1 MTDKNKGQF
10 QKGKSGNPN
19 GRTKGVR
26 NKRMTNTQVLQYL
39 GKRKQ
44 SYFDAIEQLARDSMQ
59 PYSKEFDDVT
69 GEKKVV
75 ENKMFDPKLSF
86 NCFKELIG
94 VEIQADIF
102 EYKKSKDPAVDFID
116 GDDCVV
122 AFHAN
127 GDIRLGDFE
136 FINSGGLPDAERLM
150 LLPIPAA
157 NAVIIGSRTPDA
169 EFGTA

>member
-59 PYSKEFDDVT
+59 PYSEEFDDVT

-102 EYKKSKDPAVDFID
+102 EYKKAQDKKKV
-116 GDDCVV
+116 
-122 AFHAN
+122 
-127 GDIRLGDFE
+127 
-136 FINSGGLPDAERLM
+136 SGGGSPKEENKEDAPDMSGHLK
-150 LLPIPAA
+150 
-157 NAVIIGSRTPDA
+157 AVK
-169 EFGTA
+169 

>member
-102 EYKKSKDPAVDFID
+102 EYKKSQDKKK
-116 GDDCVV
+116 G
-122 AFHAN
+122 
-127 GDIRLGDFE
+127 
-136 FINSGGLPDAERLM
+136 SGGSSPKEDTKEDAPDMSGHLK
-150 LLPIPAA
+150 
-157 NAVIIGSRTPDA
+157 AVK
-169 EFGTA
+169 

>member
-1 MTDKNKGQF
+1 MTDRTENGQF
-10 QKGKSGNPN
+10 PKGTSGNLK
-19 GRTKGVR
+19 GRTRGVR

-59 PYSKEFDDVT
+59 PYAEEFDDVT

-102 EYKKSKDPAVDFID
+102 EYKKSQDKKKV
-116 GDDCVV
+116 
-122 AFHAN
+122 
-127 GDIRLGDFE
+127 
-136 FINSGGLPDAERLM
+136 SGGGSPKEGNKEDAPDMSSHLK
-150 LLPIPAA
+150 
-157 NAVIIGSRTPDA
+157 AVK
-169 EFGTA
+169 